1 MFDFNFDAPEL
12 GKFIYA
18 GEPRLYQADCRSP
31 GSFRIMGVEGS
42 DAKTLPMKI
51 LAYHSFEDE
60 LFGYDYQKW
69 LEVLFIDKDN
79 IVSSILLKTQ
89 SLSNFANFWLTLTQQ
104 GTGLSTGITTA
115 RLKKVSSRK
124 NGTDYSTVTFFDEN
138 GDPAF
143 HPLAVKDVEELKDFV
158 VSHAQSLSSAFRFTP
173 QPQVDALPDGEKGS
187 KVRKLRA

>member
-1 MFDFNFDAPEL
+1 MFDLNFDAPEL
-12 GKFIYA
+12 GKFVYA

-89 SLSNFANFWLTLTQQ
+89 SLSNFANFWLTLTQK

-124 NGTDYSTVTFFDEN
+124 NGTDYSTVTFFDN

-143 HPLAVKDVEELKDFV
+143 QPLAQKDVEELKEFV
-158 VSHAQSLSSAFRFTP
+158 VSHAQALSSAFRFTP
-173 QPQVDALPDGEKGS
+173 QTQAEALPDGEKGS